1 VYERDLVALYE
12 RMALDQ
18 PTTADIRV
26 SAFPNEV
33 FRGIVDMIGNE
44 VNRETRTVKVRVV
57 AQNPA
62 AKLKPGMF
70 ADVRIGL
77 SQNQSV
83 IRIPE
88 TAVMSDSADRFVF
101 EHLKDDLWIRR
112 DIVPGETKDGLVT
125 VLSGL
130 EPGIT
135 IATRGAFM
143 LKSEVLKEKMGAGC
157 AH

>member
-1 VYERDLVALYE
+1 
-12 RMALDQ
+12 
-18 PTTADIRV
+18 
-26 SAFPNEV
+26 
-33 FRGIVDMIGNE
+33 MIGSE
-44 VNRETRTVKVRVV
+44 VNRESRTVKVRVI
-57 AQNPA
+57 AQNPGVR
-62 AKLKPGMF
+62 LKPGMF
-70 ADVRIGL
+70 ADVSIGL

-83 IRIPE
+83 IRIPK

-112 DIVPGETKDGLVT
+112 DIVPGETKDGLVA

-135 IATRGAFM
+135 IATKGAFM
-143 LKSEVLKEKMGAGC
+143 FKSEVLKEKMGAGC